1 MTAESPNAAQ
11 AQYWNETMGPLW
23 VELQDQLDRQ
33 TAPLGLE
40 AMRILSPGLGESILD
55 IGCGCGQSTVELA
68 QRVGASGSVTGA
80 DLSRPMLDRARER
93 PIPPDAARPSFRE
106 IDVQTGDLGLFDA
119 AFSRFGVMFF
129 ADPTAAFGNIRRAL
143 KPGGRL
149 AFVCWRPLAETAL
162 MRVPAE
168 AAAPLLPPFAPFD
181 PEAPGPFAFAD
192 ADRVRRILLGA
203 GFSAIAIEPFDS
215 KVGGADLD
223 RTVALNLR
231 IGPLG
236 AALRQNPEL
245 KDKVI
250 GAVRSAISAYL
261 TPAGVFM
268 PAAVWIVSARAG

>member
-1 MTAESPNAAQ
+1 MTAESPNTAQ

-33 TAPLGLE
+33 TSPLGLE
-40 AMRILSPGLGESILD
+40 AMRILSPALGESILD

-68 QRVGASGSVTGA
+68 QRVGAGGSVTGV
-80 DLSRPMLDRARER
+80 DLSRPMLDRARR
-93 PIPPDAARPSFRE
+93 RSVPPGAARPLFRE
-106 IDVQTGDLGLFDA
+106 LDVQTGDLGLFDA

-129 ADPTAAFGNIRRAL
+129 ADPTAAFGNVRRAL

-149 AFVCWRPLAETAL
+149 AFVCWRSLAEVDL

-181 PEAPGPFAFAD
+181 PEAPGPFAFSD
-192 ADRVRRILLGA
+192 PERVRRILGSA
-203 GFSAIAIEPFDS
+203 GFSAITIEPFDT
-215 KVGGADLD
+215 KVGGADLGH
-223 RTVALNLR
+223 TVVLNLR

-250 GAVRSAISAYL
+250 DAVRAAISAYV
-261 TPAGVFM
+261 TPDGVFM
-268 PAAVWIVSARAG
+268 PAAVWIVSARTG